1 MKDSDRI
8 QKLAAKLAGRK
19 DGLEIVRK
27 MKCGGKKYPGGGKF
41 FRTNLQQESPLMYQ
55 PMVDINYPI
64 ETPLRFR
71 PEPDLGDYR
80 APESTGMV
88 VNYPVPAPR
97 EVVVEVPAAGYGVS
111 LPVESSVSIL
121 DPRKDAARRIMAV
134 ENSKASASGGW
145 DAKTGRWYPHKSIE
159 GGADTIA
166 YGIKLSNGT
175 PEAALALKQ
184 GYLTDEQAVSAVD
197 SLVQKYYDAAKRVY
211 DGKYGA
217 GEWDKLSDKSQS
229 ILVDYS
235 YNPGLAKFPKLMEGF
250 HSGNLDLIRKNYK
263 RYSGGKELGR
273 NKFLL
278 EELDTLENEYPIFRA
293 DGGRLYANG
302 GDKKQR
308 RLAKL
313 IARLADKR
321 TNGLI
326 SAEDVNTILAHP
338 TDYMK
343 HLYSEDEL
351 DEMRK
356 RLYSEYY
363 PMGYFNREGI
373 PAASD
378 IMQGKESK
386 GEAKMYRTTMR
397 GAISQNNSGSER
409 MRDAYFAQ
417 WLGIP
422 EEDRRYPGVLVPS
435 SYTPSIGYLGNYPV
449 LSISSK
455 AFPDKDNQIVDSYWA
470 AKQLS
475 NSDSTPEYLMP
486 EKGKGENYVVDPH
499 TFLLKDNLQ
508 NSEKEWEK
516 WLDDKSGVW
525 HNTKGPEL
533 LANGLAAFTVG
544 SGVDPQRGQYISMFD
559 KWDINPFDKNGNVGG
574 GLTARISK
582 VAGIPQNFDATG
594 GIGNPFYIYDRV
606 YLDDYYGVNSKPQN
620 SDELYGGYILP
631 SIVTA
636 EKKDT
641 GGKIHIKP
649 ENRGKFTALKNRTG
663 HSASWFKAHGTPAQK
678 KMAVFALNARK
689 WKHGDGGFINKYDGE
704 TESTGLMQRTPNWVV
719 RGQDYSE
726 WKPSDIQDII
736 DWGYTDPEA
745 FFGQEGQST
754 RDALSRAGMAD
765 SVIGDIYR
773 NAPAELQ
780 AQLGD
785 RYMGTAQRQDEYN
798 QGIRDY
804 TNYVAP
810 RLGAAM
816 AGSLLGAEGL
826 SVAAPWLV
834 DVAAPAIQ
842 RAANSTIGRR
852 IRGGLDVV
860 GTIDGIRNSLSDN
873 GLRKTYRLL
882 GEGNYGRAALSA
894 LGDVFDVAGGVG
906 YLKGVGKR
914 GAEAILR
921 MGDAARSSGSL
932 LREALGDAN
941 YLGKTGLKKYAHVP
955 KYIKSQRDKW
965 GHTSRQLLDRS
976 TLEYIFNPMAN
987 PELAYKMPYNYS
999 GDNTDAW
1006 QKGRHKYDRIDEF
1019 LGKTQPENVEYVN
1032 VEDLPANIREWAE
1045 DRYPGMKQIRVAHIG
1060 KTTDRV
1066 SHIDREIRGMKPGDT
1081 IENLR
1086 RSSTGLPDEA
1096 GIDML
1101 DPGHHGV
1108 DLVADENGTIRAF
1121 GNDVYKYNEKDWL
1134 KKWKNDFDGKVK
1146 KDGEVD
1152 KPKTFLQEYL
1162 DKEYGEGYSDM
1173 SPLGRLKYHG
1183 LRFIDRQGSPIIYNW
1198 DYGTIGHVPSY
1209 NMNPST
1215 YVPSGAPDIDS
1226 TIAEIDDWIAKKK
1239 KAMMF
1244 TSDIDELDALSKD
1257 VKHGEMLKKMK
1268 EPVTPTSPYEN
1279 YWADS
1284 DLDDVDFDIP
1294 DMSTFKSPEVDS
1306 EIGTFTD
1313 WMEADAAKEAAK
1325 EAAAQKHL
1333 DALDKLN
1340 DTSWINLD
1348 EINNPKPKAT
1358 QAKKAVKKM
1367 TDEEVKALQD
1377 EITKQVKETYEKM
1390 KASKAKKTSSYNP
1403 APHSNGTNP
1412 EDAEL
1417 PWAYG
1422 GLLNRMSK
1430 FYNNDRSSMLNLV
1443 RKVKAGKN

>member
-1 MKDSDRI
+1 MKDSERI

-19 DGLEIVRK
+19 DGRDIVRK
-27 MKCGGKKYPGGGKF
+27 MKCGGKMYPGGGKF
-41 FRTNLQQESPLMYQ
+41 FRTNLQNESPLMYE
-55 PMVDINYPI
+55 PMITIDYPI
-64 ETPLRFR
+64 VSPLRFR
-71 PEPDLGDYR
+71 PQPDLGDYC
-80 APESTGMV
+80 APVSTGMMADYPITIPDRAPV
-88 VNYPVPAPR
+88 VVRDEAPVPI
-97 EVVVEVPAAGYGVS
+97 VVEA
-111 LPVESSVSIL
+111 PVENLFSDEMI
-121 DPRKDAARRIMAV
+121 ARR
-134 ENSKASASGGW
+134 
-145 DAKTGRWYPHKSIE
+145 
-159 GGADTIA
+159 
-166 YGIKLSNGT
+166 
-175 PEAALALKQ
+175 ALKQ
-184 GYLTDEQAVSAVD
+184 RYAESAFNDKAKSKAGAQGAWQIMPITLKDYLGRGRGKSGDLNDPEYNRKVRDWVMGIIPRDLQEFWSDSDTDRAKLAK
-197 SLVQKYYDAAKRVY
+197 LYAAY
-211 DGKYGA
+211 NWGA
-217 GEWDKLSDKSQS
+217 G
-229 ILVDYS
+229 
-235 YNPGLAKFPKLMEGF
+235 
-250 HSGNLDLIRKNYK
+250 NLR
-263 RYSGGKELGR
+263 
-273 NKFLL
+273 KFLRKKQKAGVDISNPDNWVDDL
-278 EELDTLENEYPIFRA
+278 NPETRRYVKYLAFDEDIPDSTVYTNAAFEKAAAER
-293 DGGRLYANG
+293 GYANG
-302 GDKKQR
+302 GN
-308 RLAKL
+308 LF
-313 IARLADKR
+313 R
-321 TNGLI
+321 TGGPEKSGLI
-326 SAEDVNTILAHP
+326 QKAVRRYLFGNKTDDEARKALYDNLYPYGYGEVDMFESLARA
-338 TDYMK
+338 K
-343 HLYSEDEL
+343 S
-351 DEMRK
+351 
-356 RLYSEYY
+356 
-363 PMGYFNREGI
+363 
-373 PAASD
+373 AASGERDPRWAIYDGDGTIDEIGVDDGRYYGGRDD
-378 IMQGKESK
+378 I
-386 GEAKMYRTTMR
+386 
-397 GAISQNNSGSER
+397 
-409 MRDAYFAQ
+409 FATY
-417 WLGIP
+417 LGIP
-422 EEDRRYPGVLVPS
+422 EKDRHKSFRDRLAKVSESEYHPTKGMEDNKYYRI
-435 SYTPSIGYLGNYPV
+435 SITDE
-449 LSISSK
+449 
-455 AFPDKDNQIVDSYWA
+455 DKDELVHSGL
-470 AKQLS
+470 K
-475 NSDSTPEYLMP
+475 TPI
-486 EKGKGENYVVDPH
+486 GESRVSSSLGHYFGDH
-499 TFLLKDNLQ
+499 TV
-508 NSEKEWEK
+508 SHG
-516 WLDDKSGVW
+516 LDK
-525 HNTKGPEL
+525 
-533 LANGLAAFTVG
+533 NGE
-544 SGVDPQRGQYISMFD
+544 YISYYD
-559 KWDINPFDKNGNVGG
+559 NWDINPLYGRHSVNKEKNVHIGY
-574 GLTARISK
+574 LPTISK
-582 VAGIPQNFDATG
+582 TDLRYDGETFLEGLLNGDIKFYRSNTPIHFNLPNPFVSQKGDTG
-594 GIGNPFYIYDRV
+594 DMSLGIGKPVNFYDRL
-606 YLDDYYGVNSKPQN
+606 YLDDYYGVDSRPQN
-620 SDELYGGYILP
+620 PDEFYGGYIIP
-631 SIVTA
+631 TIITA
-636 EKKDT
+636 IKEAK

-649 ENRGKFTALKNRTG
+649 ENRGKFNALLKRTG
-663 HSASWFKAHGTPAQK
+663 KSASWFKAHGTPAQK

-736 DWGYTDPEA
+736 NWGYTDPEA
-745 FFGQEGQST
+745 FFGQEGKST
-754 RDALSRAGMAD
+754 RDALSKAGMAD

-773 NAPAELQ
+773 NAPVELQ

-852 IRGGLDVV
+852 IRGGLDVA

-894 LGDVFDVAGGVG
+894 LGDAFDVAGGVG

-941 YLGKTGLKKYAHVP
+941 YLGKTGLKKYIHVP

-965 GHTSRQLLDRS
+965 GHTSRQLLDRN

-999 GDNTDAW
+999 GDNTDPL

-1066 SHIDREIRGMKPGDT
+1066 SHIDREIRSMKPGDT

-1108 DLVADENGTIRAF
+1108 DLVADEDGTIRAF

-1173 SPLGRLKYHG
+1173 SPIGKLKYHG

-1198 DYGTIGHVPSY
+1198 DYGTVGHVPSY

-1215 YVPSGAPDIDS
+1215 YVSGGAPDIDS
-1226 TIAEIDDWIAKKK
+1226 TIGEIDDWIAKKK

-1313 WMEADAAKEAAK
+1313 WLEADAAKEAAK
-1325 EAAAQKHL
+1325 EAAAQKHQ

-1340 DTSWINLD
+1340 DTSWINFD

-1358 QAKKAVKKM
+1358 QAKKTVKKM

>member
-1 MKDSDRI
+1 MKDSERI

-41 FRTNLQQESPLMYQ
+41 FRTSLPNEAPLMYE
-55 PMVDINYPI
+55 PMITIDYPI
-64 ETPLRFR
+64 VSPLRFR
-71 PEPDLGDYR
+71 PQPDLGDYQ
-80 APESTGMV
+80 APASTGMAVDYPITAPGEAPLV
-88 VNYPVPAPR
+88 VAESTPAP
-97 EVVVEVPAAGYGVS
+97 VVVEA
-111 LPVESSVSIL
+111 PVENLFTDEMI
-121 DPRKDAARRIMAV
+121 ARRALKQRYA
-134 ENSKASASGGW
+134 ESAFNDKAKSKAGAQGAWQIMPITLKDYLGRGRGKSGDLNDPEYNRKVRDWVMGIIPRDLKEFWSDSDTDRAKLAKLYAAYNWGAGNLRSFLRKKQKAGVDISNPDNWVDDLNPETRRYVKYLAFDEDIPDSTVYTNAAFERAAAERGYASGG
-145 DAKTGRWYPHKSIE
+145 R
-159 GGADTIA
+159 
-166 YGIKLSNGT
+166 
-175 PEAALALKQ
+175 
-184 GYLTDEQAVSAVD
+184 
-197 SLVQKYYDAAKRVY
+197 
-211 DGKYGA
+211 
-217 GEWDKLSDKSQS
+217 
-229 ILVDYS
+229 
-235 YNPGLAKFPKLMEGF
+235 
-250 HSGNLDLIRKNYK
+250 
-263 RYSGGKELGR
+263 
-273 NKFLL
+273 
-278 EELDTLENEYPIFRA
+278 
-293 DGGRLYANG
+293 
-302 GDKKQR
+302 
-308 RLAKL
+308 
-313 IARLADKR
+313 
-321 TNGLI
+321 
-326 SAEDVNTILAHP
+326 
-338 TDYMK
+338 
-343 HLYSEDEL
+343 
-351 DEMRK
+351 
-356 RLYSEYY
+356 
-363 PMGYFNREGI
+363 
-373 PAASD
+373 
-378 IMQGKESK
+378 
-386 GEAKMYRTTMR
+386 
-397 GAISQNNSGSER
+397 
-409 MRDAYFAQ
+409 
-417 WLGIP
+417 
-422 EEDRRYPGVLVPS
+422 
-435 SYTPSIGYLGNYPV
+435 
-449 LSISSK
+449 
-455 AFPDKDNQIVDSYWA
+455 
-470 AKQLS
+470 
-475 NSDSTPEYLMP
+475 
-486 EKGKGENYVVDPH
+486 
-499 TFLLKDNLQ
+499 
-508 NSEKEWEK
+508 
-516 WLDDKSGVW
+516 
-525 HNTKGPEL
+525 
-533 LANGLAAFTVG
+533 
-544 SGVDPQRGQYISMFD
+544 
-559 KWDINPFDKNGNVGG
+559 
-574 GLTARISK
+574 
-582 VAGIPQNFDATG
+582 
-594 GIGNPFYIYDRV
+594 
-606 YLDDYYGVNSKPQN
+606 
-620 SDELYGGYILP
+620 
-631 SIVTA
+631 
-636 EKKDT
+636 
-641 GGKIHIKP
+641 IHIKP
-649 ENRGKFTALKNRTG
+649 ENRGKFTALKKRTG

-678 KMAVFALNARK
+678 KMAVFALNSRK

-736 DWGYTDPEA
+736 NWGYTDPEA
-745 FFGQEGQST
+745 FFSQEGQST

-773 NAPAELQ
+773 NAPVELQ
-780 AQLGD
+780 ARLGD

-852 IRGGLDVV
+852 IRGGLDVL

-882 GEGNYGRAALSA
+882 GEGRYGRAALSA
-894 LGDVFDVAGGVG
+894 LGDAFDVAGGVG

-921 MGDAARSSGSL
+921 MGDAARSSGTL
-932 LREALGDAN
+932 FRAALDDAN
-941 YLGKTGLKKYAHVP
+941 YLGMTGLKKYAHVP
-955 KYIKSQRDKW
+955 KYIKSQHSMR
-965 GHTSRQLLDRS
+965 GNTSRQLLDRN

-987 PELAYKMPYNYS
+987 PDLAYQMPLNYS
-999 GDNTDAW
+999 GDNNDPW

-1066 SHIDREIRGMKPGDT
+1066 SHIDREIRSMKPGDT

-1108 DLVADENGTIRAF
+1108 DLVADEDGTIRAF

-1134 KKWKNDFDGKVK
+1134 KKWKSDFNGKVK

-1162 DKEYGEGYSDM
+1162 DKEYGDGYSDM
-1173 SPLGRLKYHG
+1173 SLLGKLKYHG

-1215 YVPSGAPDIDS
+1215 YVPSGAPDLDS

-1244 TSDIDELDALSKD
+1244 TSDIDEMDALNKD
-1257 VKHGEMLKKMK
+1257 IQHGEMLKKMK
-1268 EPVTPTSPYEN
+1268 EPVTPPSPYEN

-1284 DLDDVDFDIP
+1284 DIDDVDFDIP

-1325 EAAAQKHL
+1325 EAAAQKHQ

-1390 KASKAKKTSSYNP
+1390 KASKAKKTSSYNH